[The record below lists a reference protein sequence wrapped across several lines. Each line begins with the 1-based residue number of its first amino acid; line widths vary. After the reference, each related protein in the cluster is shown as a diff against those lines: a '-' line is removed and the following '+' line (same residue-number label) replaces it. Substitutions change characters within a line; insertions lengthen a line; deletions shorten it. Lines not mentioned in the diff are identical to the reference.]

1 MSLETPSKYSKNTKK
16 PVDAPR
22 KNCRR
27 MRLKGATPNPVRGS
41 SVPCTVSFGPKFRGS
56 GPVRLFFTGEIG
68 FDNFSISNQNA
79 TAGFTNTVGPTS
91 GSTFFVVYPGGGIE
105 AFAGPIGLRAEI
117 GDDIYSTM
125 SLTII

>member
-1 MSLETPSKYSKNTKK
+1 MLQGKTVDECDSK
-16 PVDAPR
+16 V
-22 KNCRR
+22 
-27 MRLKGATPNPVRGS
+27 LHLIQLGV
-41 SVPCTVSFGPKFRGS
+41 VPYLARFLLGLNSGDP